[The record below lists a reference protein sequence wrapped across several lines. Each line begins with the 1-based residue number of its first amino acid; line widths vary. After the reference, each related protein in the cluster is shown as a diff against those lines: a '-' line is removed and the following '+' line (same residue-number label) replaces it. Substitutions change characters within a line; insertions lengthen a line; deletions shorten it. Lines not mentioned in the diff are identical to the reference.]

1 MSYSVFLA
9 GYGRT
14 FAVRAAVRIIPSHEK
29 WPTEADPSFRPAIYA
44 SAYRIV
50 QPPDDRTYS
59 AEVTAYSSAI
69 SRIIAVRAVFP
80 YTRPIMIPSRRQFVK
95 CKFRRNHKV
104 FPKNSAFFRKSHPR
118 RHPASHTGKLV
129 FVEYLLSL
137 RASALKWRGNP
148 PAPWNQ
154 VTITTRN
161 CNVSPLCRAI
171 VDTFLL

>member
-1 MSYSVFLA
+1 MSYSVFVA

-59 AEVTAYSSAI
+59 AEVTVLRRNLPHHRSA
-69 SRIIAVRAVFP
+69 RAVFP

-104 FPKNSAFFRKSHPR
+104 FPKNSAFFRKSQPR
-118 RHPASHTGKLV
+118 RHPAPHTDELLFGGRRPSGQLTVDSGQLRSPFGTIGKTNCAYRLK
-129 FVEYLLSL
+129 
-137 RASALKWRGNP
+137 SANRQIG
-148 PAPWNQ
+148 
-154 VTITTRN
+154 V
-161 CNVSPLCRAI
+161 
-171 VDTFLL
+171 